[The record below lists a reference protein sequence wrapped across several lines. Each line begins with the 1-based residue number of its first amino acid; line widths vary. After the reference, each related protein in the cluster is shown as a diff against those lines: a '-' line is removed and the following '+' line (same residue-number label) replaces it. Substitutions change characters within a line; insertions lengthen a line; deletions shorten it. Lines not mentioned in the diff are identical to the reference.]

1 MTNLVKMMTNLVKVL
16 LPLNPLIADAMI
28 FIIRKTVRNF
38 KMLKTELFPLKK
50 HKQNIIKNLISSGNL

>member
-1 MTNLVKMMTNLVKVL
+1 MTNLVKVL

-50 HKQNIIKNLISSGNL
+50 HKQLRT